1 MRDKSLLFFIGNDYL
16 FVIAIRNDK
25 DEFINNMY

>member
-1 MRDKSLLFFIGNDYL
+1 MDKNLSFFIGNYYL
-16 FVIAIRNDK
+16 FVIAIKNDK